1 MKRVSI
7 FSGHYGSGK
16 TNAAINYARR
26 IRSEGHEVII
36 ADLDIVNPYF
46 RTKDSEE
53 MLAREG
59 IEMISL
65 PFANSNVD
73 LPSIPSEAYR
83 LVQDRSRFAVI
94 DLGGDD
100 RGALAMGRFAPYIIE
115 ENDYD
120 MFFVVNFYRPL
131 TTTAADAME
140 VIREIEGSTTLRFSG
155 IVNDSNLASETDAET
170 ILASLPL
177 AEELSELS
185 GLPVVFTC
193 VDAAMKDKP
202 DIRDL
207 IELELQEK
215 YY

>member
-207 IELELQEK
+207 FELELQEK